1 MSSEKIARAVCQDK
15 VAISFGHFYA
25 KRLVESLGVKDTKD
39 GLVRC
44 SMAHYNT
51 IDEVDRLIRSLDRV
65 LS

>member
-1 MSSEKIARAVCQDK
+1 MGSEEITRAVAGDK
-15 VAISFGHFYA
+15 VAISSGHFYA
-25 KRLVESLGVKDTKD
+25 KRLVESLGIEDTKD

>member
-25 KRLVESLGVKDTKD
+25 KRLVVSLGVKDTKD